1 MFSILKSKSI
11 NTQANIVLFFCCL
24 SLIVLF
30 PLFPDSYYSILSKVS
45 FSIIFIIGIIL
56 WQEIKTYSIVVVI
69 GLIIFEWLLGNYIDG
84 LFPNILKVINIIF
97 LGLIV
102 VKQVTDVVKA
112 KRTSFIIILEAV
124 NGYLML
130 GLVYSIIVSLVM
142 SLDANA
148 IVCVIENNFPLIVHG
163 KNNFSCV
170 YYSFI
175 TFTTVGYGDYIAL
188 TNVARAVSLLI
199 CISGQ
204 LYLSIIVALIISK
217 INKHEKGEGE

>member
-11 NTQANIVLFFCCL
+11 NTKANIALFFCCL

-30 PLFPDSYYSILSKVS
+30 PLFPDNYYSLLSKIS

-56 WQEIKTYSIVVVI
+56 WQEIKTYSIVVVL
-69 GLIIFEWLLGNYIDG
+69 GLIIFEWLIGDYIDG
-84 LFPNILKVINIIF
+84 LFPNIIKVINIIF
-97 LGLIV
+97 LSLIV
-102 VKQVTDVVKA
+102 VKQVTEVIRA
-112 KRTSFIIILEAV
+112 KRTSFIMILEAV

-130 GLVYSIIVSLVM
+130 GLVFSIIVSLVM
-142 SLDANA
+142 AIDSNA
-148 IVCVIENNFPLIVHG
+148 IVCVVDNNFPIIVNG

-175 TFTTVGYGDYIAL
+175 SFTTVGYGDYIAL

-217 INKHEKGEGE
+217 INKQERN